1 MTHLDPRGRHP
12 CGVNS
17 VKHFEVSEMNGR
29 MMDDDLDKSSPVQFM
44 SATPC
49 MTRAAASVYIVLVEF
64 FDRGTVKM
72 LKKKKGIFIHGVD
85 YESEK

>member
-1 MTHLDPRGRHP
+1 MSHLDPRGRHS

-29 MMDDDLDKSSPVQFM
+29 MMDDDLDKSSPVKFIA
-44 SATPC
+44 ATPC

-64 FDRGTVKM
+64 FDRGTVKN
-72 LKKKKGIFIHGVD
+72 KKNKKIIHSSFMG
-85 YESEK
+85 